1 MTSHPT
7 SHRWRF
13 LGAALV
19 VLGLAPVAVADVS
32 TVATARQPQVA
43 RAPGIPTL
51 WTSTE
56 GGSSPSVSGDGRFV
70 AHVAESGDERG
81 ITVVVRDRELS
92 VASDMLPWSSADA
105 AGASAMPVL
114 SDDGCTLTVVT
125 ELPLD
130 RFLDDNDGYR
140 WDVYQR
146 RLGHCD
152 GTDDWELVSTLA
164 DGTASGGADPTVTPA
179 VSADGSTVAFARRF
193 DYLERTRLPD
203 DLPLDATTVEVVDLD
218 LSESNPDRSFT
229 AGDDGDVL
237 VASDPTLSDDGVL
250 FAATVSAID
259 GSGRAVW
266 VWDLATVARE
276 SSGRRV
282 GGASESWHPSFSGDG
297 SRLAFVSA
305 STTLVPGA
313 IFQPC
318 TVRCVPQVYVL
329 DRATGEVLLGSRAG
343 RGPDVYAGNAPSSR
357 PVLDRTGSIVVYVTR
372 ATNLFPLRHRSV
384 GGADDGEVVRHL
396 LGTQRVERVSVAAD
410 GVAPTP
416 AVHGSPAMSATGRVV
431 VFDSAAPVAQ
441 TGGIGRQVTISSS
454 DLGLRLSGVDMGEGA
469 VGFASIE
476 RVLTLT
482 NRGPA
487 MFVPT
492 VVELDG
498 VDFTITSGT
507 CVQLPPVPVPP
518 GGSCTV
524 GVTFFPGTPGT
535 RSVTLTVREEGFGAA
550 SVSALITGVGGEP
563 RLRVEPVLFEAGTTV
578 VGADGAFDTFFVQ
591 SVTGRTTRIESVEL
605 GGESP
610 GDFVLFG
617 DECSGERVSPGE
629 VCRLV
634 VVFRPTAAGRRRASI
649 VVTASNGGRTVVTL
663 IGEGRYSPT
672 LALVG
677 GSLGLTDGRH
687 RVASPSRIR
696 LTGKGFAPDT
706 DVTVAWG
713 DGFGRPITVRTD
725 AKGSFTAAM
734 VVFPG
739 ERLGR
744 RSLVAVAPGL
754 TATVGVLV
762 VAGPR

>member
-1 MTSHPT
+1 MSARP
-7 SHRWRF
+7 SFRRVRF
-13 LGAALV
+13 LGAALA

-32 TVATARQPQVA
+32 TVPRSGVD
-43 RAPGIPTL
+43 RVPGLVTVS
-51 WTSTE
+51 TSTD
-56 GGSSPSVSGDGRFV
+56 GGRSPSVSGDGRFV
-70 AHVAESGDERG
+70 AHVAASGDDRG
-81 ITVVVRDRELS
+81 ATVVLRDRELA
-92 VASDMLPWSSADA
+92 VANDMLPWSSTES
-105 AGASAMPVL
+105 AGASAAPVL

-146 RLGHCD
+146 RLGHCE
-152 GTDDWELVSTLA
+152 GTDDWTLVSALS
-164 DGTASGGADPTVTPA
+164 DGTASGAADPTVAPA
-179 VSADGSTVAFARRF
+179 VSADGSKVAFSRRF
-193 DYLERTRLPD
+193 DYLERVALPD

-218 LSESNPDRSFT
+218 LSDDNPARSFT
-229 AGDDGDVL
+229 VNDDGEVL
-237 VASDPTLSDDGVL
+237 VASEPTLSDDGTL
-250 FAATVSAID
+250 LAATVSAID
-259 GSGRAVW
+259 GTSRAVW
-266 VWDLATVARE
+266 VWSLSDADRD

-282 GGASESWHPSFSGDG
+282 GGASESWQPSFSGDG
-297 SRLAFVSA
+297 KRLAFVSE
-305 STTLVPGA
+305 STSLVPDA
-313 IFQPC
+313 VLLPC
-318 TVRCVPQVYVL
+318 TLRCVPQVYVL
-329 DRATGEVLLGSRAG
+329 DRASGEVLLGSRAG
-343 RGPDVYAGNAPSSR
+343 RGPEVYGGNGPSSR

-396 LGTQRVERVSVAAD
+396 LGTARVERVSLDAD
-410 GVAPTP
+410 GMTPTP

-431 VFDSAAPVAQ
+431 VFDSAAPPVE
-441 TGGIGRQVTISSS
+441 TGGIGRRVSISSA
-454 DLGLRLSGVDMGEGA
+454 DLGLRLSGVDMGEAA
-469 VGFASIE
+469 VGFPSIE

-518 GGSCTV
+518 GGTCTV
-524 GVTFFPGTPGT
+524 GVTFFPGTPGA

-550 SVSALITGVGGEP
+550 SVSASITGVGGEP
-563 RLRVEPVLFEAGTTV
+563 RLRVEPVLLEAGTTV
-578 VGADGAFDTFFVQ
+578 VGQNGAFDTFFVQ
-591 SVTGRTTRIESVEL
+591 SVTGRTTRIESVVL

-610 GDFVLFG
+610 ADFVLFG

-634 VVFRPTAAGRRRASI
+634 VVFRPTAAGRRRATI
-649 VVTASNGGRTVVTL
+649 VITSSNGGRTAVTL
-663 IGEGRYSPT
+663 VGEGRYSPT
-672 LALVG
+672 MTLTG
-677 GSLGLTDGRH
+677 GSLGLVDGRH

-696 LTGKGFAPDT
+696 LTGKGFPPDREI
-706 DVTVAWG
+706 TVRWG
-713 DGFGRPITVRTD
+713 DGFGRPVRVITD
-725 AKGSFTAAM
+725 AAGSFTVAM